1 MTNEVL
7 HGQCAVEE
15 DAEAFVR
22 VNERTVVSSSNG
34 VGGNEGKFL
43 SCFDE
48 HCSCLFTILL
58 KFVLCHPAFDIV
70 MCHQVLMSE

>member
-1 MTNEVL
+1 MSESMR
-7 HGQCAVEE
+7 G
-15 DAEAFVR
+15 
-22 VNERTVVSSSNG
+22 TVVSSSNG
-34 VGGNEGKFL
+34 AGGNEGKFL

-70 MCHQVLMSE
+70 MCHQVFDVRIIAS